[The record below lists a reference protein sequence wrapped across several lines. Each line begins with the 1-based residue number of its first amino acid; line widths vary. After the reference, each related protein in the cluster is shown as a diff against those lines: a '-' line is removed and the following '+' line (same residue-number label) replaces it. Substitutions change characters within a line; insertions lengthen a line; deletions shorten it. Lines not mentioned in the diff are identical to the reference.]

1 MERKQKMTTIFNK
14 KVETI
19 KKIQAILLIIATI
32 AFFVGVKHSADAGEV
47 RKYQKASKQFEISVT
62 DKENKINYP
71 SYATCTF
78 NCVIKNNSKFSASNI
93 SGIMKITDKQG
104 KQLSYGKA
112 SFSGDFIPGEELTFS
127 LDWEMKINENTAEI
141 WNSDFD
147 SLRVSFE
154 ITEITFKDYG
164 MFEIEK
170 N

>member
-1 MERKQKMTTIFNK
+1 MTTIFSK
-14 KVETI
+14 RIETI
-19 KKIQAILLIIATI
+19 KKIQAILLIIATLT
-32 AFFVGVKHSADAGEV
+32 FFAGLKLSTDAEEV

-62 DKENKINYP
+62 DKENKISYP
-71 SYATCTF
+71 SYAICTF

-112 SFSGDFIPGEELTFS
+112 SFSGDFTPGEELTFS
-127 LDWEMKINENTAEI
+127 LDWEMKINDNTVEI

-147 SLRVSFE
+147 SLCISFE
-154 ITEITFKDYG
+154 ITEITFEDYG
-164 MFEIEK
+164 TFEIEE